1 MYETFEHT
9 ADVGLRIRAA
19 DLPELFAEA
28 GRALFSIMVDNYE
41 VVQPD
46 ETISLDVPAAGV
58 EDLLFD
64 WISELI
70 FTFEM
75 RHLLLCRFDVTLDDQ
90 AGLHAD
96 AAGQMLDEQR
106 HRIGFEVKAVTYH
119 ELKVRETDDGYMA
132 EVIVDI

>member
-28 GRALFSIMVDNYE
+28 GRALFSIMVDNYDD
-41 VVQPD
+41 VQPA